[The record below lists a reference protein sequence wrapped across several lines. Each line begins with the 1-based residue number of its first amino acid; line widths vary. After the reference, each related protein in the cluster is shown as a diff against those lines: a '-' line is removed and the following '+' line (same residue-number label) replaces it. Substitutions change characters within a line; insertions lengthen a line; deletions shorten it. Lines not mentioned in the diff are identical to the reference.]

1 MVKAIDRKI
10 LTHVIH
16 GKLIIKRA
24 FSENE
29 LKGTKT
35 GDEREYRLTK
45 HSVATIDK
53 LRRNTST
60 TFLFVRSDGRFYTN
74 KDINKLWHD
83 AENVAGASCKLQ
95 NAMRHSLACQL
106 LDKGEDI
113 ETVRQ
118 IMGHTNIKMTMRYT
132 HRRATPSAN
141 RALENRRVVEIGG
154 KDETE
159 LALHSGRS

>member
-1 MVKAIDRKI
+1 MLSIPRGRAR
-10 LTHVIH
+10 
-16 GKLIIKRA
+16 LIIKRA

-35 GDEREYRLTK
+35 DDEREYRLTECSRNLVDIAK
-45 HSVATIDK
+45 
-53 LRRNTST
+53 RRTST
-60 TFLFVRSDGRFYTN
+60 TFVFIRDDGRFYTN
-74 KDINKLWHD
+74 KNLNSLWRK
-83 AENVAGASCKLQ
+83 AVSRSGIFCKLQ

-154 KDETE
+154 KDERHTRI
-159 LALHSGRS
+159 S